1 MTMLVRFTLGF
12 MLVFTALF
20 LIALVLIQ
28 RGRGGGLAGAFG
40 GAGGQSAFGTKAGDL
55 FTRITVVVAAIWI
68 LLCILA
74 INVLG
79 TSRTRLAP
87 TLGGAAATAPARG
100 AADTDME
107 PAEPETKPADGE
119 KKPADGEK
127 KPGDAAA
134 TKPADSEAKPA
145 AAEAKPAAAEA
156 KPAEPPTKPA
166 EPDAK
171 QAVPET
177 KPAEP
182 EAKPAEPASQPAE
195 PAAPAAK

>member
-87 TLGGAAATAPARG
+87 TLGGAAATAPAQG

-119 KKPADGEK
+119 KKPGDGEK
-127 KPGDAAA
+127 KPAEAAA
-134 TKPADSEAKPA
+134 TKPAGS
-145 AAEAKPAAAEA
+145 EAKPAAAEA

-177 KPAEP
+177 KPAEA